1 MVRKNSTQKSEI
13 VHDVANKI
21 TFNDMDYNNSWYC
34 GTYAIKILSK

>member
-21 TFNDMDYNNSWYC
+21 MFNDKNHNTISHC
-34 GTYAIKILSK
+34 GTYTIKILSK